1 MEQQQQGSPFLTGSQ
16 TPSEDDKMMAMLSH
30 LGGIIF
36 PVVTPAIIMVTK
48 GEQSP
53 WVKAQAVEALNF
65 QITIF
70 IAYVVSG
77 ILSAIC
83 IGVFTG
89 FATFVAA
96 VVLGIMAG
104 LKVKEGVQY
113 RYPFNIRLIK

>member
-16 TPSEDDKMMAMLSH
+16 SPSEDDKMMAMIAH
-30 LGGIIF
+30 LGGIVL
-36 PVVTPAIIMVTK
+36 PVIAPVIIMVTK

-53 WVKAQAVEALNF
+53 WVKAQSVEALNF

-77 ILSAIC
+77 VLSAIC
-83 IGVFTG
+83 IGVLTG
-89 FATFVAA
+89 FATFIAA

-113 RYPFNIRLIK
+113 RYPVNIRLIK

>member
-16 TPSEDDKMMAMLSH
+16 SPSEDDKMMAMIAH
-30 LGGIIF
+30 LGGIVL
-36 PVVTPAIIMVTK
+36 PVIAPVIIMVTK

-53 WVKAQAVEALNF
+53 WVKAQSVEALNF

-77 ILSAIC
+77 VLSAIC

-89 FATFVAA
+89 FATFIAA

-113 RYPFNIRLIK
+113 RYPVNIRLIK